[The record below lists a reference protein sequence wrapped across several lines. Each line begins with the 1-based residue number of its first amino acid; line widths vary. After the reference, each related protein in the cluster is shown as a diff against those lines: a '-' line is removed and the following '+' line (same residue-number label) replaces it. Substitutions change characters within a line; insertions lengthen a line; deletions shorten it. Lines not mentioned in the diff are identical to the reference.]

1 MSVFRVE
8 RTRDYTVMS
17 NHHLKNKK
25 LSLKAKGLMSLILSL
40 PEEWDY
46 TLKGLSY
53 ISLEKIDAVRS
64 AIIELEQAGYII
76 RRRIRDGGGKLRGTE
91 YIIHEEP
98 IVDEVIDGEGD
109 MQEPM
114 RVKPTLENPTQVN
127 PTQERPILDKPI
139 QLNINNKSNNQELN
153 IYEENTHS
161 NLFSGVDERAPSA
174 SVKDRMD
181 RIKQYEQM
189 IKKNIEYDFIS
200 KRFDKSR
207 IDEIV
212 AIMVET
218 VCTTKDVVRVAG
230 NDFPSELVK
239 SQLLKIDSTHIEFVL
254 DCLNENTSKIH
265 NIKQYLLTTL
275 FNAPNTI
282 NSYYTACVNH
292 DMRHYCQV

>member
-17 NHHLKNKK
+17 NHHLKNRK

-53 ISLEKIDAVRS
+53 ICLEKIDAVRS
-64 AIIELEQAGYII
+64 GIIELEQAGYII
-76 RRRIRDGGGKLRGTE
+76 RRRIRDEGGKLRGTE

-98 IVDEVIDGEGD
+98 VEKDKIEEDI
-109 MQEPM
+109 QEPM
-114 RVKPTLENPTQVN
+114 CEKPTLENPIQVN
-127 PTQERPILDKPI
+127 PTQERPILEKPM

-153 IYEENTHS
+153 NYEVKTHS
-161 NLFSGVDERAPSA
+161 NLFSGMDECSSST
-174 SVKDRMD
+174 SVNDRMD
-181 RIKQYEQM
+181 RIKQYEQL
-189 IKKNIEYDFIS
+189 IKKNIEYDFVS

-212 AIMVET
+212 AILVEA
-218 VCTTKDVVRVAG
+218 VCTTKDTVRVAG

-239 SQLLKIDSTHIEFVL
+239 AQLLKIDSTHIEFVVECL
-254 DCLNENTSKIH
+254 DENTSKIH

-292 DMRHYCQV
+292 DMRHYCQL